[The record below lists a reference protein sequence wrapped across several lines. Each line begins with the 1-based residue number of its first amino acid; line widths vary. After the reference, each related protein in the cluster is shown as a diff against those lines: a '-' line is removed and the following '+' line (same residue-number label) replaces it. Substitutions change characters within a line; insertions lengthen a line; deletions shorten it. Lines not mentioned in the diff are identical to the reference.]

1 MERAAMLT
9 GVTAYDTLPDYPLA
23 EGRLLAGYEAF
34 GQRLVN
40 SGVRLWTID
49 GMSGVAWDILEAGLQ
64 EALAAYRVVFIDVA
78 EARLE
83 GEAVRQL
90 LADALDND
98 DVVFGKLYQ
107 GNLLDFFDPDRL
119 RIVRNRVLEELRQ
132 VELVVC
138 FGQGSALLKLDGGK
152 AWADLPKEN

>member
-1 MERAAMLT
+1 MLT
-9 GVTAYDTLPDYPLA
+9 EITAYNSFPDYPLA
-23 EGRLLAGYEAF
+23 EGRLLAGYAAF

-40 SGVRLWTID
+40 SSVRLWTID
-49 GMSGVAWDILEAGLQ
+49 GMSGVAWDILQAGLQ

-78 EARLE
+78 QARLE

-107 GNLLDFFDPDRL
+107 GSLLDFFYPDRL
-119 RIVRNRVLEELRQ
+119 RIVRNRVLEEVRQ
-132 VELVVC
+132 AELVVC
-138 FGQGSALLKLDGGK
+138 FGQIGRASCR
-152 AWADLPKEN
+152 ERV

>member
-1 MERAAMLT
+1 MLT
-9 GVTAYDTLPDYPLA
+9 EITAYDTFPGYPLA
-23 EGRLLAGYEAF
+23 EGRLRAGYAAL
-34 GQRLVN
+34 GQRLAN
-40 SGVRLWTID
+40 SSVRLWTID
-49 GMSGVAWDILEAGLQ
+49 GMSGVAWDILQLGLQ

-90 LADALDND
+90 LADSLDNG

-119 RIVRNRVLEELRQ
+119 RNVRNRVLEEVGQ
-132 VELVVC
+132 TELVV
-138 FGQGSALLKLDGGK
+138 
-152 AWADLPKEN
+152 